1 MQNVAR
7 TYKET
12 YTHYRTNSGNTQIYI
27 YRRRKET
34 ALKRFM
40 ENLLADGCYYLKQ
53 KLLGLVAVGVAITC
67 PLLLDGDAT
76 VSICILPVGLYTL
89 LTKEKIYTF

>member
-53 KLLGLVAVGVAITC
+53 KFLGLAAVGVAIAC
-67 PLLLDGDAT
+67 PLLLEGDAT
-76 VSICILPVGLYTL
+76 ASLIFLPLGLYAL
-89 LTKEKIYTF
+89 FTKEKICTF